1 MNIFQA
7 KIIPLVICPLA
18 LTGCE
23 ALGSAIE
30 FLEFLVIIVLIIVEL
45 CRSIRDYP
53 WFWITFLI
61 VTSVIIGFWY
71 IFYGR
76 KYYREVEI
84 KLARFKRKLDRLN
97 GEKCPYCGKRKKGMA
112 DHIAA
117 MHPEHSKGKAK

>member
-7 KIIPLVICPLA
+7 KIIPLVIGALA

-23 ALGSAIE
+23 ALGGAIE
-30 FLEFLVIIVLIIVEL
+30 FLEIIAEL
-45 CRSIRDYP
+45 YTSIRDYP
-53 WFWITFLI
+53 RFWIPFLI

-76 KYYREVEI
+76 KYYREVER
-84 KLARFKRKLDRLN
+84 KLARFERKLDRLN
-97 GEKCPYCGKRKKGMA
+97 GEKCPYCGKRKKGLA

-117 MHPEHSKGKAK
+117 MHPEHSEGESK